1 MEKYDVF
8 ISHSRTDTML
18 ASVISDMLKTE
29 GVNCF
34 RDDSM
39 PIGSNY
45 ADAIQSAIISSKYFI
60 FIYRGDSS
68 ENSISQ
74 RRELDLAIAGNKKV
88 ISVVLE
94 SSPDGNVRSIL
105 MKKSDC
111 IDYSRGNLPSA
122 ETIAGELRRK
132 ILSENKCYAKSGSW
146 KKTVSIL
153 SVLCFLILLYFGV
166 NIFMS
171 SPLPSP
177 PVSKH
182 IKSDYEEII
191 DQKTEKKETLLQEYF
206 EIIREVNDSLIGDM
220 GNITPIQKTEKK
232 EAIQKYIENSEKV
245 QDLLRQMEHI
255 DKQIDSIYIAN
266 GVAKPDEVFNLD
278 DFDIGDSSSHNDEM
292 ADSEERDDVWSNGIV
307 ILLLGITLSVGIML
321 GMVILKLTQKR
332 EIKFKCFI
340 AGSIA
345 LSAERDALRSVLAEM
360 YNQWEADRFRIC
372 SYTFEDFNRE
382 VVVGGQQILYDK
394 FIEKNADWVVFIISN
409 GIGEKTLNEYRIA
422 MKSFAEHGHPKIL
435 FLAHSDASDD
445 QTVSDIKNEIIASE
459 QYWNTC
465 NNIEHMKSIF
475 YKCVNW
481 DVTLL
486 SKTRK

>member
-8 ISHSRTDTML
+8 ISYNRTDIML
-18 ASVISDMLKTE
+18 ASVISNILQME
-29 GVNCF
+29 GVKCF
-34 RDDSM
+34 RDSSM
-39 PIGSNY
+39 LMEGNY
-45 ADAIQSAIISSKYFI
+45 ADAIQSAIIDSKYFV
-60 FIYRGDSS
+60 FIYRGNSS
-68 ENSISQ
+68 ENSIFQ

-88 ISVVLE
+88 ISILLE
-94 SSPDGNVRSIL
+94 SSFDGNVRSIL

-132 ILSENKCYAKSGSW
+132 ILSENKCYVKSGSR
-146 KKTVSIL
+146 KITVSVFF
-153 SVLCFLILLYFGV
+153 VLCILILLYLGGNMIMF
-166 NIFMS
+166 
-171 SPLPSP
+171 SP
-177 PVSKH
+177 PPSQPVSESPH
-182 IKSDYEEII
+182 NYYEEII
-191 DQKTEKKETLLQEYF
+191 DQKMNE
-206 EIIREVNDSLIGDM
+206 
-220 GNITPIQKTEKK
+220 K
-232 EAIQKYIENSEKV
+232 EALIQESFEKGV
-245 QDLLRQMEHI
+245 LDHDSIMQKLKHI

-266 GVAKPDEVFNLD
+266 GVAKPDEVFSID
-278 DFDIGDSSSHNDEM
+278 DFDIDRTPSHNDEM